1 MIFILNLPMTIKN
14 SYRYVYKAI
23 IVCVISTIIY
33 SSCTK
38 PAAPP
43 PNDDNGVIVEYLLL
57 RRVSIY
63 YFDKETKSKIV
74 LCDHSSCKYHPDSV
88 KLYSDIYNQ
97 YNFIPFTG
105 FEISKSNNPT
115 RIELT
120 YIYRLGE
127 SDTNFLYKARFNGNY
142 IVQLDSVEKDTIG
155 IRKVTDHEINIYLN
169 GVLYTT
175 VPTAQYQ
182 FADMTIYK

>member
-1 MIFILNLPMTIKN
+1 MTVKQGYLNFC
-14 SYRYVYKAI
+14 KAI
-23 IVCVISTIIY
+23 IICIVSIIIY
-33 SSCTK
+33 CSCTK
-38 PAAPP
+38 PATPT
-43 PNDDNGVIVEYLLL
+43 PNDDNGVIVDYIIQ
-57 RRVSIY
+57 RGVSVY

-115 RIELT
+115 RIELP
-120 YIYRLGE
+120 YIYKMVE
-127 SDTNFLYKARFNGNY
+127 EVDTGFLYKARFNGNY
-142 IVQLDSVEKDTIG
+142 IVQLDSVERDTIG
-155 IRKVTDHEINIYLN
+155 IRKDTDHEINIYLN